1 MVLYKVLHSVLQKY
15 PRIGQNTVTL
25 VGDGVFILS

>member
-15 PRIGQNTVTL
+15 PRIGQNTATL
-25 VGDGVFILS
+25 KDGGVFILS